1 MFVFLVSI
9 LFNLFSGLA
18 RTYTYLYDLWI
29 ELKYSQAYTHRPVA
43 RYYLS
48 NEHIPFEETLDR
60 RVFEDCVYVEEWVDR
75 KGNKKCSVLYEGEII
90 PQSWTNTPFD
100 IPDGEAPW
108 VWIGDLD
115 TEIDLTRTL
124 NKFLIPGN
132 RIELDLLCNL
142 IQVTERT
149 EFMYIEAGTFKE
161 VKFPNEGITIEA
173 RDDS

>member
-1 MFVFLVSI
+1 M
-9 LFNLFSGLA
+9 
-18 RTYTYLYDLWI
+18 
-29 ELKYSQAYTHRPVA
+29 
-43 RYYLS
+43 
-48 NEHIPFEETLDR
+48 
-60 RVFEDCVYVEEWVDR
+60 YVEEWVDR